1 MSTINENQK
10 KLKCFYK
17 EGKYE
22 GKEYDT
28 KCNYIAPIS
37 FSIKYEFDKGYL
49 LVTQYLE
56 DGTDF
61 TQKYFVNGTAIIE
74 VDNLIENWCINKNK
88 LFRTSQ
94 DANKFHIYKS
104 IIEKKKL
111 TMCINFYIIII
122 IKMKI
127 NMFLKDISFLNVLT
141 KM

>member
-104 IIEKKKL
+104 IIEKKANNVYKFL
-111 TMCINFYIIII
+111 YYNYNKDENKYVLEGYIIF
-122 IKMKI
+122 KRV
-127 NMFLKDISFLNVLT
+127 N
-141 KM
+141 